1 MPELPDQLLDA
12 DIARTLKFNA
22 HVTPLQREDARTRLL
37 RSAAAQTVLPPV
49 VVAATP
55 EHISLREHAHSFA
68 RLMMRVYR
76 FMMVD
81 FTCYE
86 RARRPPDFFQY
97 YNVHGRGA
105 FTIIS
110 VSA

>member
-1 MPELPDQLLDA
+1 MPELPDHFLEA

-22 HVTPLQREDARTRLL
+22 HVTPLQREDARARLL

-49 VVAATP
+49 VVAAAP
-55 EHISLREHAHSFA
+55 ERVFLREHAHS
-68 RLMMRVYR
+68 LGLWMVRVYR
-76 FMMVD
+76 FMLVD

-105 FTIIS
+105 FRIIS

>member
-1 MPELPDQLLDA
+1 MPELLDQQLEA
-12 DIARTLKFNA
+12 DIARTLKYNTL
-22 HVTPLQREDARTRLL
+22 VTPLQREDARARLL
-37 RSAAAQTVLPPV
+37 RSAAVQTVLPPV
-49 VVAATP
+49 VVAAAP
-55 EHISLREHAHSFA
+55 ERVSLRQHAHSFG
-68 RLMMRVYR
+68 RLMMRIYR